1 MSCWWDLD
9 FSATGPEPLTE
20 ELKTT
25 LPHLRFHD
33 GARLFHHVEIMSSI
47 PGFMVIHTCRNYHGG
62 DAICELIARF
72 PDLVFQGCLHSDV
85 TYDQYTLFQ
94 SRSGETMFQ
103 EFVIA
108 DIEERLTRCPSR
120 AELEEQLVELGNQ
133 IDRLELERKE
143 LNESL
148 ARLGSTAKCT

>member
-33 GARLFHHVEIMSSI
+33 GARLFHHVEIKSSI
-47 PGFMVIHTCRNYHGG
+47 PGFMVIHTFRNYHGG

-72 PDLVFQGCLHSDV
+72 PDLVFQGSLHSDV
-85 TYDQYTLFQ
+85 TYNRHTLFQ
-94 SRSGETMFQ
+94 GRSGETMFQ

-108 DIEERLTRCPSR
+108 DIEERFHTAPIGLISKSR
-120 AELEEQLVELGNQ
+120 LPNEAP
-133 IDRLELERKE
+133 RL
-143 LNESL
+143 
-148 ARLGSTAKCT
+148 LGSHSS

>member
-25 LPHLRFHD
+25 LPHLTFDD
-33 GARLFHHVEIMSSI
+33 GPRLFHHVEIMSSI
-47 PGFMVIHTCRNYHGG
+47 PGFMVIHTCRNCHGG

-72 PDLVFQGCLHSDV
+72 PDLVFQGSLHSDV
-85 TYDQYTLFQ
+85 TYDRYTLFQ
-94 SRSGETMFQ
+94 GQSGETIFQ

-108 DIEERLTRCPSR
+108 DIEKRLTRCPSR
-120 AELEEQLVELGNQ
+120 AELEEQLFEYGNK

-148 ARLGSTAKCT
+148 TRLGSTAKCT